1 MRDSTLSSIQAL
13 SGAVFHNLNTEAG
26 WSGSPLFREEN
37 GAHKKT
43 AMHIA
48 AGPPGVPLNI
58 AVSAP
63 SLQKQMIIKEAG
75 DIALNCPFMQGNGV
89 VFSTEGLCEFS
100 EDAACDESDWPS
112 QEHETSTPWRT
123 ATRTDS
129 SLRTRH
135 EAGPKDHADPH
146 EPAHGGGHLGHLVGS
161 G

>member
-1 MRDSTLSSIQAL
+1 METLSGKFLRDSTLSSIQAL

-89 VFSTEGLCEFS
+89 VFRQKGCASF
-100 EDAACDESDWPS
+100 
-112 QEHETSTPWRT
+112 Q
-123 ATRTDS
+123 
-129 SLRTRH
+129 RTRLATNQTGRH
-135 EAGPKDHADPH
+135 RNMRPLR
-146 EPAHGGGHLGHLVGS
+146 HGEQLRGQARR
-161 G
+161 